1 MFRTGGTPN
10 EGIMH
15 GLVNRRGY
23 SNGTEAE
30 RYRDEYMK
38 MLAEIQPAKPKF
50 NMGQMG
56 LNLISGEYAGEGLL
70 QNIARSARDPYAAFT
85 AADDARGGLD
95 YQKRMTATTMGIK
108 RAEAEELARRKA
120 ITSGK
125 EFKDIKVAEELGK
138 IIPQIYVLEE
148 KLKTATDKKEI
159 KDIKIKLDVLN
170 TKRRNFSKNNPITEA
185 TLEVMSKSTAGIRM
199 FDNIIQ
205 DLFRQDKIDGTNK
218 YKSETD
224 KALITDAMK
233 ELRAR
238 FEEFS
243 RSSNA
248 DGGRIGYNIGS
259 PGPMQETSP
268 VEENPISYDQL
279 RSRLPEEITNDIV
292 RLLSVSAE
300 ALEDFANISSQ
311 KDVDNF
317 NKKYSV
323 NLVLPSEA

>member
-1 MFRTGGTPN
+1 MKEMVPGPQARFPLGQI
-10 EGIMH
+10 GI
-15 GLVNRRGY
+15 NI
-23 SNGTEAE
+23 A
-30 RYRDEYMK
+30 
-38 MLAEIQPAKPKF
+38 
-50 NMGQMG
+50 
-56 LNLISGEYAGEGLL
+56 SGEYADAGDV
-70 QNIARSARDPYAAFT
+70 QNIIRSVKGPYSEWT
-85 AADDARGGLD
+85 KADDARAD
-95 YQKRMTATTMGIK
+95 YDRQLRMAAAQTGIK
-108 RAEAEELARRKA
+108 HAMEAKKA
-120 ITSGK
+120 GK

-170 TKRRNFSKNNPITEA
+170 TKRRNFSKNNPVTEA
-185 TLEVMSKSTAGIRM
+185 ALDIFAKSTTGQLM
-199 FDNIIQ
+199 FNNLKEDLLKQ
-205 DLFRQDKIDGTNK
+205 DRIDGTNK
-218 YKSETD
+218 YTGEND
-224 KALITDAMK
+224 RALISDAIK
-233 ELRAR
+233 ELKNQLS
-238 FEEFS
+238 EFS